1 MENASK
7 ALIMAAGVLIGVLI
21 LSLAVVLFTNFGAT
35 SQGVYTQMEERQL
48 TQYNAQFTVYSGRT
62 DITIYDIISVANLAK
77 ENNETYKDYTN
88 YESEYK
94 KIVAYIYQ
102 ILNEDEGDAIN
113 TLTAYSE
120 LDRLKHLL
128 MLKYQEKGDKK
139 LLEKYMLKLEI
150 LEMEINKLMYN
161 LYQNREVST
170 ERGTS
175 R

>member
-94 KIVAYIYQ
+94 VQVKLDTSSNIQDKNENEKQNLIKNNSSVNSNGE
-102 ILNEDEGDAIN
+102 LNTTYKCAPSN
-113 TLTAYSE
+113 
-120 LDRLKHLL
+120 
-128 MLKYQEKGDKK
+128 
-139 LLEKYMLKLEI
+139 
-150 LEMEINKLMYN
+150 
-161 LYQNREVST
+161 
-170 ERGTS
+170 
-175 R
+175 